1 MAVTPEQLSLACE
14 VVGTAPTLR
23 DAAAIWRAREP
34 AVRAIVVDALDM
46 RGETPALQLGARNV
60 YLAASSGHCW
70 HVTARPEEASALILT
85 QP

>member
-1 MAVTPEQLSLACE
+1 MALTPEQLRLASE

-34 AVRAIVVDALDM
+34 AVRAIVVDAMDM
-46 RGETPALQLGARNV
+46 RGETPALQLGTRNV

-70 HVTARPEEASALILT
+70 HVTARPEEASVLILT